1 MDYSKY
7 ELLKLLGLTMVEKDE
22 INTYTLG
29 QAIDKVTEDDVLVWE
44 ESLKEEKRLY
54 YFYLDES
61 SQALTDNNGNTLL
74 FPIEFI
80 GETFFILDTKNG
92 LFL

>member
-61 SQALTDNNGNTLL
+61 SQALTDNCGNTLL

-80 GETFFILDTKNG
+80 NETFFILDTKNG